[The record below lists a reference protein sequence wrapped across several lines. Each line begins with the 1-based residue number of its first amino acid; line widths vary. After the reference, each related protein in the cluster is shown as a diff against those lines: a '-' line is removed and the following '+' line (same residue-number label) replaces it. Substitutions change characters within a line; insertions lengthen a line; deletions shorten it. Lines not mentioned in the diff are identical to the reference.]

1 MRIGKERSMDAMKE
15 LVTFINFKS
24 YLVWLVNLSIL
35 T

>member
-15 LVTFINFKS
+15 LVTSINFKS